1 MKILED
7 VNMSKVDV
15 VEILKKS
22 DALLE
27 GHFLLSSG
35 KHSNRYVQCA
45 KVLRFPQYA
54 EQVLSTVVEQIK
66 DLDIDLVV
74 GPAMGGVIVS
84 YELGRQLNKETV
96 FTERKDGVMELRR
109 GFEVKPGAKIIIAE
123 DVVTTGKS
131 TIETKEA
138 LEKLG
143 GEVIGVACI
152 ANRTSKDIGM
162 PIYSAIKL
170 DIQVHDA
177 DECPLCKEGN
187 IELVKPGSREFKELG
202 M

>member
-1 MKILED
+1 MSNID
-7 VNMSKVDV
+7 VIEM
-15 VEILKKS
+15 LKEC

-45 KVLRFPQYA
+45 KILRFPDKA
-54 EQVLSTVVEQIK
+54 EKVLSKVVEQIK
-66 DLDIDLVV
+66 NLGIDLVV

-84 YELGRQLNKETV
+84 YELGRQLGKESV
-96 FTERKDGVMELRR
+96 FTERKDGQMQLRR
-109 GFEVKPGAKIIIAE
+109 GFEVKPGDKIIIAE

-131 TIETKEA
+131 TMETKKV
-138 LEKLG
+138 LEDLG

-152 ANRTSKDIGM
+152 ADRTNQDIGM

-170 DIQVHDA
+170 DIKVYES

-187 IELVKPGSREFKELG
+187 IDLVKPGSREFKNLENINI
-202 M
+202 

>member
-1 MKILED
+1 
-7 VNMSKVDV
+7 MSKVDIV
-15 VEILKKS
+15 DILKKS

-35 KHSNRYVQCA
+35 KHSNRYIQCA

-54 EQVLSTVVEQIK
+54 EAVLSTVVEQIK

-109 GFEVKPGAKIIIAE
+109 GFEVKPGARIIIAE

-131 TIETKEA
+131 TIETKKA
-138 LEKLG
+138 LEALG

-152 ANRTSKDIGM
+152 ANRTNDDIGM

-187 IELVKPGSREFKELG
+187 LELVKPGSREFKELG

>member
-1 MKILED
+1 
-7 VNMSKVDV
+7 MSKVDV

-109 GFEVKPGAKIIIAE
+109 GFEGAKIIIAE

>member
-1 MKILED
+1 
-7 VNMSKVDV
+7 MSKVDV
-15 VEILKKS
+15 VDILKKS

-54 EQVLSTVVEQIK
+54 EAVLSTVVEQIK

-143 GEVIGVACI
+143 GKVVGVACI
-152 ANRTSKDIGM
+152 ANRTNKDIGM

-170 DIQVHDA
+170 EIEVHEA
-177 DECPLCKEGN
+177 DNCPLCKAGEL
-187 IELVKPGSREFKELG
+187 ELVKPGSREFKELG

>member
-1 MKILED
+1 
-7 VNMSKVDV
+7 MSKVDV
-15 VEILKKS
+15 VDILKKS

-54 EQVLSTVVEQIK
+54 EAVLSTVVEQIK

-143 GEVIGVACI
+143 GEVVGVACI
-152 ANRTSKDIGM
+152 ANRTNKDIGM

-170 DIQVHDA
+170 EIEVHEA
-177 DECPLCKEGN
+177 DNCPLCKAGEL
-187 IELVKPGSREFKELG
+187 ELVKPGSREFKELG

>member
-1 MKILED
+1 MSNID
-7 VNMSKVDV
+7 VI
-15 VEILKKS
+15 EILKEC

-45 KVLRFPQYA
+45 KVLRYPDQA
-54 EQVLSTVVEQIK
+54 AKVLNLVVDKIK

-74 GPAMGGVIVS
+74 GPAMGGVVVS
-84 YELGRQLNKETV
+84 YELGRQLGKEAV
-96 FTERKDGVMELRR
+96 FTERKDNVMELRR

-131 TIETKEA
+131 TKETKKV
-138 LEKLG
+138 LEELG

-152 ANRTSKDIGM
+152 ANRTKDDIGM
-162 PIYSAIKL
+162 PIYSAIDL
-170 DIQVHDA
+170 DIQVYESDA
-177 DECPLCKEGN
+177 CPLCEEGK
-187 IELVKPGSREFKELG
+187 IDLVKPGSREFKNNK
-202 M
+202 

>member
-1 MKILED
+1 
-7 VNMSKVDV
+7 MSKVDV

-74 GPAMGGVIVS
+74 GPAMGGVIAVS
-84 YELGRQLNKETV
+84 YTHLDVYKRQIYKS
-96 FTERKDGVMELRR
+96 
-109 GFEVKPGAKIIIAE
+109 II
-123 DVVTTGKS
+123 
-131 TIETKEA
+131 
-138 LEKLG
+138 
-143 GEVIGVACI
+143 CI
-152 ANRTSKDIGM
+152 
-162 PIYSAIKL
+162 
-170 DIQVHDA
+170 
-177 DECPLCKEGN
+177 
-187 IELVKPGSREFKELG
+187 
-202 M
+202 

>member
-1 MKILED
+1 
-7 VNMSKVDV
+7 MSKVDV

-109 GFEVKPGAKIIIAE
+109 GFEVKPGDKIIIAE

-131 TIETKEA
+131 TIETKQA
-138 LEKLG
+138 LEALG

-152 ANRTSKDIGM
+152 ANRTKDDIGM

-177 DECPLCKEGN
+177 DDCPLCKANE
-187 IELVKPGSREFKELG
+187 IALVKPGSREFKELG

>member
-1 MKILED
+1 
-7 VNMSKVDV
+7 MSKVDV
-15 VEILKKS
+15 VDILKKS

-35 KHSNRYVQCA
+35 KHSNRYIQCA

-54 EQVLSTVVEQIK
+54 EAVLSTVVEQIK

-109 GFEVKPGAKIIIAE
+109 GFEVKPGARIIIAE

-131 TIETKEA
+131 TIETKKA
-138 LEKLG
+138 LEALG

-152 ANRTSKDIGM
+152 ANRTNDDIGM

-170 DIQVHDA
+170 EIQVHDA
-177 DECPLCKEGN
+177 DNCPLCKEGK
-187 IELVKPGSREFKELG
+187 IELVKPGSREFKEIG

>member
-1 MKILED
+1 MI
-7 VNMSKVDV
+7 KVDV

-22 DALLE
+22 EALLE

-54 EQVLSTVVEQIK
+54 EQVLSTVVDQIK

-96 FTERKDGVMELRR
+96 FTERKNGVMELRR
-109 GFEVKPGAKIIIAE
+109 GFEVMPGAKIIIAE

-152 ANRTSKDIGM
+152 ANRTSNDIGM
-162 PIYSAIKL
+162 SIYSTIKL
-170 DIQVHDA
+170 EIEVHEA
-177 DECPLCKEGN
+177 DNCPLCKEGK